1 MRPAVNS
8 RSRLYQINRSQRW
21 PGYTATVYVIKF
33 GQGTYVSGTTYYAEA
48 QYKSPALFRAKIV
61 HIKDYWPFYACLAIF
76 RDVYCKS

>member
-33 GQGTYVSGTTYYAEA
+33 GQGTYVSGTTMQRPSTKA
-48 QYKSPALFRAKIV
+48 QLFSELKSFI
-61 HIKDYWPFYACLAIF
+61 
-76 RDVYCKS
+76 